1 MKRNSDTIYFRR
13 VGLEMNS
20 FSIRKVHANMGFFH
34 GAVLCKEINYLGEY
48 LEVTIRKTWTQ
59 KRYSDVYNKDK
70 CCDWKSFECADVCD
84 GTYYFTLMQPR
95 TFLCISNA
103 VV

>member
-1 MKRNSDTIYFRR
+1 MATWPLQLQKATATIILILFIARHRHCMKRNSDTIYFRR

-48 LEVTIRKTWTQ
+48 LEVTIRKT
-59 KRYSDVYNKDK
+59 
-70 CCDWKSFECADVCD
+70 
-84 GTYYFTLMQPR
+84 
-95 TFLCISNA
+95 
-103 VV
+103 